1 VNEAAMAVAPMAKA
15 PTAPTLRIGW
25 VGLGRIGRPMAERVQ
40 AAGWPMRVWARQPAA
55 THALQAAGAQVCPT
69 LEELAHNSDLVFTIV
84 GGPTDV
90 QAVLG
95 TMLPAARPG
104 TLFIDMTTTSA
115 LQAAPL
121 RDLATAGQLQLLD
134 APVTGGVA
142 GAQRGALTSFVGGTI
157 DALDLARPVLKA
169 FSQHI
174 VHAGEW
180 GSGYRMKLLNQTLVA
195 GTLMG
200 LADGARLARALGL
213 AVEAVPAALAQ
224 GTASGKLFESYWG
237 RMHSGVGAIT
247 FSLGLLRKDLLLVAE
262 EASHLGLALP
272 QVQATLA
279 AVDAACRR
287 HGEQAGVQALAAP

>member
-1 VNEAAMAVAPMAKA
+1 MSEAPPAVAPVV
-15 PTAPTLRIGW
+15 TAVASLRIGW
-25 VGLGRIGRPMAERVQ
+25 VGLGRIGEPMAQRVR
-40 AAGWPMRVWARQPAA
+40 AAGWPMKVWARQLAA
-55 THALQAAGAQVCPT
+55 TQALRAAGADVCT
-69 LEELAHNSDLVFTIV
+69 SLEELASSSDIVFTIV
-84 GGPTDV
+84 AGPADV

-95 TMLPAARPG
+95 SMLPVARHG
-104 TLFIDMTTTSA
+104 TLFIDMTTASA

-121 RDLATAGQLQLLD
+121 RDLARERQLQLLD

-142 GAQRGALTSFVGGTI
+142 GAQRGALTSFVGGTM
-157 DALDLARPVLKA
+157 DALDRARPVLQA
-169 FSQHI
+169 FSQRI

-200 LADGARLARALGL
+200 LADGARLARAFGL
-213 AVEAVPAALAQ
+213 AAGAVPAALAQ
-224 GTASGKLFESYWG
+224 GTAGGNLFESYWA
-237 RMHSGVGAIT
+237 RMHGGAGAIT